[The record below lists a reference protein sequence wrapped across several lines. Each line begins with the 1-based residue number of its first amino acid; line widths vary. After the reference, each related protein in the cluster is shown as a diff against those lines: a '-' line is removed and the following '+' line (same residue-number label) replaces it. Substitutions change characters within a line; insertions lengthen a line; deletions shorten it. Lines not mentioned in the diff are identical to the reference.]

1 MPRIVL
7 AALAIF
13 LFSEAATAGEGLK
26 ERRRERPWLLS
37 SEASQH
43 FRVRR
48 SQKPPRLL
56 GIIPH
61 RAEKGW
67 GGLGWHGSWHSYN
80 PLWDSRKS
88 FDGYDGQGGE
98 WREVVEF
105 RGGLPRR
112 NFRRVAR

>member
-1 MPRIVL
+1 MRNVL
-7 AALAIF
+7 AVLLLLAGSVEAQERRF
-13 LFSEAATAGEGLK
+13 RDWVLTSEA
-26 ERRRERPWLLS
+26 P
-37 SEASQH
+37 QQ

-48 SQKPPRLL
+48 PQRPPRLL

-80 PLWDSRKS
+80 PFWDTRKS
-88 FDGYDGQGGE
+88 FDGYDGQGGK

-105 RGGLPRR
+105 KNGFPRR